1 MEGITISKEIYD
13 RLNYLGL
20 IPNEVRKDNVGK
32 SNYSKQ
38 TIQPWSI
45 WLDYNLNAWDADI
58 VKRVLRTKEEAG
70 MSEKE
75 ARLLDYNKI
84 IHICKERIRQ
94 LESEPLATLGH
105 GKYTV
110 TPETQQ
116 VIEDLINKTYIL
128 NEKEYQ
134 AYNTFKD
141 CHKECN
147 KDCDRG
153 VEVSFGC
160 NTGIGTHVYAFCPG
174 CNTEED
180 LTDYS
185 EW

>member
-1 MEGITISKEIYD
+1 MEGVTISKELHD
-13 RLNYLGL
+13 KLSYLGL

-32 SNYSKQ
+32 SNYSKH

-58 VKRVLRTKEEAG
+58 VKRILRTKEEAG

-75 ARLLDYNKI
+75 ARILDYNKI

-94 LESEPLATLGH
+94 LEAEPIQTLGY
-105 GKYTV
+105 GTYSLN
-110 TPETQQ
+110 PETQQ
-116 VIEDLINKTYIL
+116 IVDDLRNRTFML
-128 NEKEYQ
+128 NEKEYK

-147 KDCDRG
+147 EGCTCG
-153 VEVSFGC
+153 VEVGFGL
-160 NTGIGTHVYAFCPG
+160 NAGIEPIVRVFCPG
-174 CNTEED
+174 CDTEED
-180 LTDYS
+180 ITDYS
-185 EW
+185 KW